1 MPLLDDSFRRQG
13 VQPMPLPDEA
23 LPVRGTFGALY
34 APLFRY
40 LLARLPKREDAED
53 LAQEAFLRLLRV
65 PRTDLIAHPD
75 AYLFRIA
82 ANLLLEFRLRA
93 KRSRVT
99 FDSERAD
106 RLSQVLG
113 AEDEPS
119 AKVELLADAASLQQA
134 IETLPLKCR
143 TALVLH
149 RRDGLTYSQ
158 IGAKLGVSPDMVK
171 KYLAQA
177 VARCRIALGEER

>member
-1 MPLLDDSFRRQG
+1 
-13 VQPMPLPDEA
+13 MPLPDEA
-23 LPVRGTFGALY
+23 LPASGSFRALY

-40 LLARLPKREDAED
+40 LLARLPRREDAED

-65 PRTDLIAHPD
+65 PRADLILHPN

-82 ANLLLEFRLRA
+82 TNLLLEFRLRA
-93 KRSRVT
+93 KRSRVM

-106 RLSQVLG
+106 SAGRNMG
-113 AEDEPS
+113 GEDEPGIT
-119 AKVELLADAASLQQA
+119 VELLADTGSLQRA
-134 IETLPLKCR
+134 IDSLPLKCR

-177 VARCRIALGEER
+177 VARCRIALGEEP